1 MGRAKE
7 VGMAGKYAVPEGI
20 RAMRP
25 QGTTVKAIS
34 GHYYVYEQS
43 SVKGAD
49 GRWRTRSGACV
60 GKIDPER
67 GFVPNASSVR
77 AQEWRTLEFGQWAVA
92 DDLSRETHALLREF
106 LDAEDADKVYVV
118 ALCHFVE
125 GLTYMKDVGALYEM
139 SVLSLR
145 YPGLRLGPDAMRTLY
160 GDLGRRDGP
169 VMELQRALAER
180 CSGTVAIDGH
190 VVGSGSR
197 PGGLASRGYKF
208 LKLGEPQANLLMAL
222 DARSGRPICSRFY
235 EGRATD
241 RLAVRDLLRQV
252 PFSGVI
258 FLVDRGLNGD
268 ENAALLTENGN
279 HYVFPLD
286 SKDARCVEAVS
297 DLDLPGTFLW
307 QRGSKSTLVQ
317 YADRVVGG
325 RRVVVYRDLLEQL
338 ETQANYRRHMSMGDR
353 AHAEAKLEELSP
365 YMGVYVL
372 QTSLPRDER
381 DAESVFELYK
391 DRWTV
396 ETYFDY
402 FKNGQDGHT
411 LCQQD
416 YYRQQG
422 LAFVMLVSGL
432 IECEVGAAI
441 ARSGLGMSV
450 TDVLMDARAAK
461 ADRLG
466 DAWVI
471 NNCLKKRANCFRR
484 LGVAMEARPRRA
496 G

>member
-1 MGRAKE
+1 
-7 VGMAGKYAVPEGI
+7 MAGKYAVPEEV
-20 RAMRP
+20 RAMKP
-25 QGTTVKAIS
+25 KGTMVKKIP
-34 GHYYVYEQS
+34 GGYYVYEFKT
-43 SVKGAD
+43 VRGED
-49 GRWRTRSGACV
+49 GRRRTKMGPCI

-67 GFVPNASSVR
+67 GFVPNASSIR
-77 AQEWRTLEFGQWAVA
+77 SQEWRTLEFGQWAVA
-92 DDLSRETHALLREF
+92 DDLSRGTYALLREF
-106 LDAEDADKVYVV
+106 LDAEDADRVYVV

-125 GLTYMKDVGALYEM
+125 GLTYMKDVRGLYEM

-145 YPGLRLGPDAMRTLY
+145 YPGLRLGADATRALY
-160 GDLGRRDGP
+160 DDLGRRDGP

-197 PGGLASRGYKF
+197 LNDLASKGHEFPR
-208 LKLGEPQANLLMAL
+208 LGEPQANLLMAL

-241 RLAVRDLLRQV
+241 RAAVRDLLRQV
-252 PFSGVI
+252 PFSGVT
-258 FLVDRGLNGD
+258 FLVDRGLDGD
-268 ENAALLTENGN
+268 ENAAMFCENGN

-286 SKDARCVEAVS
+286 SSDARCKAAVA
-297 DLDLPGTFLW
+297 DLDLPDTFLW

-317 YADRVVGG
+317 YAERTVGG

-338 ETQANYRRHMSMGDR
+338 ETQANYRRHMDRGDK
-353 AHAEAKLEELSP
+353 AYTEAKLEELSP
-365 YMGVYVL
+365 LMGACVL
-372 QTSLPRDER
+372 QTSLPAAER
-381 DAESVFELYK
+381 DAESVFALYK

-416 YYRQQG
+416 HCRQQG

-432 IECEVGAAI
+432 IECEVRAAI

-466 DAWVI
+466 DAWVV
-471 NNCLKKRANCFRR
+471 NNCLKKRDARFRR
-484 LGVAMEARPRRA
+484 LGVAMEAKPDRSA
-496 G
+496 

>member
-1 MGRAKE
+1 
-7 VGMAGKYAVPEGI
+7 
-20 RAMRP
+20 MRP
-25 QGTTVKAIS
+25 KGTTVKAIS
-34 GHYYVYEQS
+34 GHYYVYEQD
-43 SVKGAD
+43 SVKGED
-49 GRWRTRSGACV
+49 GKWRTRSGRCV

-67 GFVPNASSVR
+67 GFVPNSSSVR
-77 AQEWRTLEFGQWAVA
+77 RQEWRTLEFGQWAVA
-92 DDLSRETHALLREF
+92 DDLSRETYALIREF
-106 LDAEDADKVYVV
+106 LDAEDADRVYVT

-125 GLTYMKDVGALYEM
+125 GLTYTRDVAGLYDM

-145 YPGLRLGPDAMRTLY
+145 YPGLRLGPDAMSRLY
-160 GDLGRRDGP
+160 DDLGRRDGP
-169 VMELQRALAER
+169 VMEFQRALAER
-180 CSGTVAIDGH
+180 CSGAVAIDGH

-197 PGGLASRGYKF
+197 LNDLASRGYKF
-208 LKLGEPQANLLMAL
+208 LRLGEPQANLLMAL
-222 DARSGRPICSRFY
+222 DAKSGRPICSRFY

-258 FLVDRGLNGD
+258 FLVDRGLDGD
-268 ENAALLTENGN
+268 ENADLLADGGN

-286 SKDARCVEAVS
+286 AKDRRCVEAVS

-307 QRGSKSTLVQ
+307 QRGGKSTLVQ
-317 YADRVVGG
+317 YAEWEIGG
-325 RRVVVYRDLLEQL
+325 RRVVACRDLLEQL
-338 ETQANYRRHMSMGDR
+338 ETQANYRRHLDRGDGGYTESKL
-353 AHAEAKLEELSP
+353 AEQSP

-372 QTSLPRDER
+372 QTSIPEAER
-381 DAESVFELYK
+381 DAQAVFSLYK

-422 LAFVMLVSGL
+422 LAFVMLVAGL
-432 IECEVGAAI
+432 IECEVREAI

-466 DAWVI
+466 DYWVI
-471 NNCLKKRANCFRR
+471 NNCLRKREQRFSK
-484 LGVAMEARPRRA
+484 LGVAMEARPTRA
-496 G
+496 S